1 MARKKSGSSVN
12 KDAWLGTYGD
22 MITLILVF
30 FVLLYS
36 MSTIDQQKYRLLVK
50 AFTADKDTL
59 EQLAMEE
66 AMEEGEYMD
75 PDLTTAELGQ
85 SGEQNENTEQSQ
97 SQSQS
102 QSQAEQIENIESMQ
116 DLYEYL
122 QQYVKENQL
131 QDDIQVAKGRD
142 MVYLRF
148 TSTLFFQPNK
158 ALLLPGGKDILD
170 DVGPALHMVEPE
182 IKVLRIDGHT
192 AESAPGDNTVNDRD
206 LSTER
211 ANEVLKYLEEYYI
224 TDRAKLM
231 AVGYGRYRPVA
242 SNDTEE
248 NRAKNR
254 RVEILVSKV
263 DIIQDELQTIYDTID
278 AMDSGVDP
286 FSDGE

>member
-1 MARKKSGSSVN
+1 MAKKVNKSSVDKN
-12 KDAWLGTYGD
+12 AWLGTYGD

-36 MSTIDQQKYRLLVK
+36 MSTIDQEKYRLLVK
-50 AFTADKDTL
+50 AFTSDKDTL

-85 SGEQNENTEQSQ
+85 AGEVNPETMESSTSQ
-97 SQSQS
+97 SQQT
-102 QSQAEQIENIESMQ
+102 QEVEEIEDMS

-122 QQYVKENQL
+122 KQYVQENQL
-131 QDDIQVAKGRD
+131 QDEIQVAKGKD
-142 MVYLRF
+142 MVYIRF

-158 ALLLPGGKDILD
+158 AVLLPGGKDILD
-170 DVGPALHMVEPE
+170 TVGPAIHMVEE
-182 IKVLRIDGHT
+182 NVKVIRIDGHT
-192 AESAPGDNTVNDRD
+192 AESAPGDNSVNDRD
-206 LSTER
+206 LSSER
-211 ANEVLKYLEEYYI
+211 ANTVLKYFEEYYI

-263 DIIQDELQTIYDTID
+263 DIIQDELRTIYDQID
-278 AMDSGVDP
+278 AM
-286 FSDGE
+286 E

>member
-1 MARKKSGSSVN
+1 MARKENKSNVDKN
-12 KDAWLGTYGD
+12 AWLGTYGD

-50 AFTADKDTL
+50 AFTSDKDTL

-66 AMEEGEYMD
+66 AMENGEYMD
-75 PDLTTAELGQ
+75 PDLNTAELGQ
-85 SGEQNENTEQSQ
+85 QGDMNPEDSQQSTQAQQQQQQQQNVEE
-97 SQSQS
+97 
-102 QSQAEQIENIESMQ
+102 IEDMS

-122 QQYVKENQL
+122 QQYVQENNL
-131 QDDIQVAKGRD
+131 QDEIQVAKGRD
-142 MVYLRF
+142 MVYIRF

-158 ALLLPGGKDILD
+158 AVLLPGGKDILD
-170 DVGPALHMVEPE
+170 TVGPAIHMVEE
-182 IKVLRIDGHT
+182 NVKVIRIDGHT
-192 AESAPGDNTVNDRD
+192 AESAPGDNSVNDRD
-206 LSTER
+206 LSSER
-211 ANEVLKYLEEYYI
+211 ANTVLKYFEEYYI

-263 DIIQDELQTIYDTID
+263 DIIQDELKTIYDQID
-278 AMDSGVDP
+278 AM
-286 FSDGE
+286 E

>member
-1 MARKKSGSSVN
+1 MAKKVNKSSVDKN
-12 KDAWLGTYGD
+12 AWLGTYGD

-50 AFTADKDTL
+50 AFTSDKDTL

-85 SGEQNENTEQSQ
+85 AGEVNPETMESSTSQ
-97 SQSQS
+97 SQQT
-102 QSQAEQIENIESMQ
+102 QEVEEIEDMS

-122 QQYVKENQL
+122 KQYVQENQL
-131 QDDIQVAKGRD
+131 QDEIQVAKGKD
-142 MVYLRF
+142 MVYIRF

-158 ALLLPGGKDILD
+158 AVLLPGGKDILD
-170 DVGPALHMVEPE
+170 TVGPAIHMVEE
-182 IKVLRIDGHT
+182 NVKVIRIDGHT
-192 AESAPGDNTVNDRD
+192 AESAPGDNSVNDRD
-206 LSTER
+206 LSSER
-211 ANEVLKYLEEYYI
+211 ANTVLKYFEEYYI

-263 DIIQDELQTIYDTID
+263 DIIQDELRTIYDQID
-278 AMDSGVDP
+278 AM
-286 FSDGE
+286 E

>member
-1 MARKKSGSSVN
+1 MAKKEN
-12 KDAWLGTYGD
+12 KSNVDKNAWLGTYGD

-50 AFTADKDTL
+50 AFTSDKDTL

-85 SGEQNENTEQSQ
+85 AGDQNSESMESST
-97 SQSQS
+97 
-102 QSQAEQIENIESMQ
+102 SQAQQEQQEVEEIEDMS

-122 QQYVKENQL
+122 KQYVQENQL
-131 QDDIQVAKGRD
+131 EDEIQVAKGKD
-142 MVYLRF
+142 MVYIRF

-158 ALLLPGGKDILD
+158 AVLLPGGKEILD
-170 DVGPALHMVEPE
+170 TVGPAIHMVEE
-182 IKVLRIDGHT
+182 NVKVIRIDGHT
-192 AESAPGDNTVNDRD
+192 AESSNGDNSVNDRD

-211 ANEVLKYLEEYYI
+211 ANTVLKYFEEYYI

-263 DIIQDELQTIYDTID
+263 DIIQDELRTIYDQID
-278 AMDSGVDP
+278 AM
-286 FSDGE
+286 E

>member
-1 MARKKSGSSVN
+1 MARKENKSNVDKN
-12 KDAWLGTYGD
+12 AWLGTYGD

-50 AFTADKDTL
+50 AFTSDKDTL

-66 AMEEGEYMD
+66 AMENGEYMD
-75 PDLTTAELGQ
+75 PDLNTAELGQ
-85 SGEQNENTEQSQ
+85 QGDMNPEDSQQSTQAQQQQQQQQQNVEE
-97 SQSQS
+97 
-102 QSQAEQIENIESMQ
+102 IEDMS

-122 QQYVKENQL
+122 QQYVQENNL
-131 QDDIQVAKGRD
+131 QDEIQVAKGRD
-142 MVYLRF
+142 MVYIRF

-158 ALLLPGGKDILD
+158 AVLLPGGKDILD
-170 DVGPALHMVEPE
+170 TVGPAIHMVEE
-182 IKVLRIDGHT
+182 NVKVIRIDGHT
-192 AESAPGDNTVNDRD
+192 AESAPGDNSVNDRD
-206 LSTER
+206 LSSER
-211 ANEVLKYLEEYYI
+211 ANTVLKYFEEYYI

-263 DIIQDELQTIYDTID
+263 DIIQDELRRYTTR
-278 AMDSGVDP
+278 
-286 FSDGE
+286 

>member
-1 MARKKSGSSVN
+1 MARKENKSNVDKN
-12 KDAWLGTYGD
+12 AWLGTYGD

-50 AFTADKDTL
+50 AFTSDKDTL

-66 AMEEGEYMD
+66 AMENGEYMD
-75 PDLTTAELGQ
+75 PDLNTAELGQ
-85 SGEQNENTEQSQ
+85 QGDMNPEDSQQSTQAQQQQQQQQQNVEE
-97 SQSQS
+97 
-102 QSQAEQIENIESMQ
+102 IEDMS

-122 QQYVKENQL
+122 QQYVQENNL
-131 QDDIQVAKGRD
+131 QDEIQVAKGRD
-142 MVYLRF
+142 MVYIRF

-158 ALLLPGGKDILD
+158 AVLLPGGKDILD
-170 DVGPALHMVEPE
+170 TVGPAIHMVEE
-182 IKVLRIDGHT
+182 NVKVIRIDGHT
-192 AESAPGDNTVNDRD
+192 AESAPGDNSVNDRD
-206 LSTER
+206 LSSER
-211 ANEVLKYLEEYYI
+211 ANTVLKYFEEYYI

-263 DIIQDELQTIYDTID
+263 DIIQDELKTIYDQID
-278 AMDSGVDP
+278 AM
-286 FSDGE
+286 E

>member
-1 MARKKSGSSVN
+1 MARKEASKPN
-12 KDAWLGTYGD
+12 KDAWLNTYAD

-36 MSTIDQQKYRLLVK
+36 ISTVDQTKYRLLVK

-66 AMEEGEYMD
+66 ALENGEYLDSEMD
-75 PDLTTAELGQ
+75 SASDQENSATMQNQSAEEVEDIQDL
-85 SGEQNENTEQSQ
+85 
-97 SQSQS
+97 
-102 QSQAEQIENIESMQ
+102 Q

-122 QQYVKENQL
+122 MAYVKENKLEEQ
-131 QDDIQVAKGRD
+131 ISVAKGND
-142 MVYLRF
+142 MVYIRF

-170 DVGPALHMVEPE
+170 QVGPAIHMVEDTV
-182 IKVLRIDGHT
+182 KVIRIDGHT
-192 AESAPGDNTVNDRD
+192 AETPPGDTTVNDRD

-211 ANEVLKYLEEYYI
+211 ANAVLKYIEGYYI

-231 AVGYGRYRPVA
+231 AVGYGRYRPIA

-248 NRAKNR
+248 NMAKNR
-254 RVEILVSKV
+254 RVEILVSEV
-263 DIIQDELQTIYDTID
+263 DIIQDELQTIYDQIEGQV
-278 AMDSGVDP
+278 SGAVDLDVTADEN
-286 FSDGE
+286 F